1 MKQFQQHVI
10 VKLQLLAYL
19 HVAPDSRSTLT
30 HLKFKAPHSIKYKHP
45 DIKRIQTV
53 HANC

>member
-1 MKQFQQHVI
+1 MKLVQQHVI
-10 VKLQLLAYL
+10 VKLQLWAYL
-19 HVAPDSRSTLT
+19 HVAPDSWSTLT
-30 HLKFKAPHSIKYKHP
+30 HLKFKDLHSIKYKHP